1 MDTFVKRLQP
11 ERYDDWINGKDF
23 GRHPE
28 DPTGRLTAAPPP
40 SAEEYLSNSQNSD
53 KEIPLCLLEPKKR
66 RHPIHNKKKNQQ
78 VSSEETDDSDTNNA
92 ASKVDIDPVEE
103 KKLKQGP
110 VLSLKRI
117 DEDISINK
125 GLLVPKTNSL
135 SSPKLNFNTHP
146 TFGSLPTKSEF
157 GSGLSSLNGTGSN
170 NAWPSASPMQQPL
183 ASPPQPQASSQGPKM
198 TEKAKQNWMTS
209 FLPPSSQS
217 GNTALQTLRSPSAQ
231 CHLRPHNTL
240 TARISKLQN
249 AMQHQQQEQPHQLPP
264 PVRPQ
269 QPQLP
274 KTTSPTPWAS
284 SSEAGTPMNGNDLS
298 HRQAQYPEELRRV
311 LQSTGVMKE
320 ETFKL
325 KQENNHPATIT
336 NQGDDKKM
344 AVLLDPT
351 QNSQFPSKSF
361 MAARLAQEQE
371 SMRRVM
377 LTQRIIQNKAILA
390 SDIER
395 PILSTMVLIDRSVW
409 HPPCRLPNMTSEVT
423 PGWHLKGSVNVAKG
437 EMYVRFDCP
446 FNSKRS
452 FCLQFSNI
460 LGKSK
465 RHQQT
470 GNGQNGSIWPP
481 SEEMMDQCDDLSR
494 WTISAGV
501 DPYKDIK
508 ATVVDPWDKAY
519 LLTIPVKLLTPPPE
533 LKTQS

>member
-1 MDTFVKRLQP
+1 
-11 ERYDDWINGKDF
+11 
-23 GRHPE
+23 
-28 DPTGRLTAAPPP
+28 
-40 SAEEYLSNSQNSD
+40 
-53 KEIPLCLLEPKKR
+53 
-66 RHPIHNKKKNQQ
+66 
-78 VSSEETDDSDTNNA
+78 
-92 ASKVDIDPVEE
+92 
-103 KKLKQGP
+103 
-110 VLSLKRI
+110 LKRI

-170 NAWPSASPMQQPL
+170 NAWPSASPMQQAQ
-183 ASPPQPQASSQGPKM
+183 ASSQPQPQASQPKM

-209 FLPPSSQS
+209 FLPPSQTS
-217 GNTALQTLRSPSAQ
+217 GAALQTLRSPSAQ

-249 AMQHQQQEQPHQLPP
+249 AMQQQQEQPQLPP
-264 PVRPQ
+264 PAQPQ
-269 QPQLP
+269 QPQLQTSSLP

-311 LQSTGVMKE
+311 LQSTGVMQE
-320 ETFKL
+320 ISL
-325 KQENNHPATIT
+325 KQENPATVT
-336 NQGDDKKM
+336 NQGDDKM
-344 AVLLDPT
+344 SVLLDPT
-351 QNSQFPSKSF
+351 QNSQFPSNSF

-371 SMRRVM
+371 SMKRVT

-395 PILSTMVLIDRSVW
+395 PILSTMVLIDRSIW
-409 HPPCRLPNMTSEVT
+409 HPPCRLPTMTSEVN
-423 PGWHLKGSVNVAKG
+423 PEWHLKGSVNVAKG

-465 RHQQT
+465 RHQ
-470 GNGQNGSIWPP
+470 NGSGQNGNGSIWPP

-533 LKTQS
+533 LTQS

>member
-1 MDTFVKRLQP
+1 MIVTLM
-11 ERYDDWINGKDF
+11 
-23 GRHPE
+23 
-28 DPTGRLTAAPPP
+28 
-40 SAEEYLSNSQNSD
+40 
-53 KEIPLCLLEPKKR
+53 LLILILLR
-66 RHPIHNKKKNQQ
+66 R
-78 VSSEETDDSDTNNA
+78 
-92 ASKVDIDPVEE
+92 

-135 SSPKLNFNTHP
+135 ASPKLNFNTHP

-157 GSGLSSLNGTGSN
+157 GSGLSSLNGTGSS
-170 NAWPSASPMQQPL
+170 NAWPSASPMQQPQAL
-183 ASPPQPQASSQGPKM
+183 QSQPQASQPKM

-209 FLPPSSQS
+209 FLPPSQS
-217 GNTALQTLRSPSAQ
+217 GSALQTLRSPSAQ

-240 TARISKLQN
+240 TAKISKLQN
-249 AMQHQQQEQPHQLPP
+249 AMQQQQEQPQLPP

-269 QPQLP
+269 QPQLQTSSLP
-274 KTTSPTPWAS
+274 KTTSPTPRAS
-284 SSEAGTPMNGNDLS
+284 SSEAPVTPIGTPMNGNDLS

-320 ETFKL
+320 ETLL
-325 KQENNHPATIT
+325 KQENPATIT
-336 NQGDDKKM
+336 NQGDDKM

-361 MAARLAQEQE
+361 MASRLAQEQE
-371 SMRRVM
+371 SKNRVA
-377 LTQRIIQNKAILA
+377 LTQRILQNKAILA

-395 PILSTMVLIDRSVW
+395 PILSTMVLIDRSIW
-409 HPPCRLPNMTSEVT
+409 HPPCRLPTMTSEVN
-423 PGWHLKGSVNVAKG
+423 PEWHLKGSVNVAKG

-465 RHQQT
+465 RHQN
-470 GNGQNGSIWPP
+470 GNGQNGSVWPP

-501 DPYKDIK
+501 DPYRDIK

-533 LKTQS
+533 LTQS

>member
-11 ERYDDWINGKDF
+11 EKYDDWINGKDF

-28 DPTGRLTAAPPP
+28 EPNGRPTAAPPP

-78 VSSEETDDSDTNNA
+78 VVSEETDDNSDTTNA
-92 ASKVDIDPVEE
+92 TSKADIDPVEE

-125 GLLVPKTNSL
+125 GLLVPKTNTL

-157 GSGLSSLNGTGSN
+157 GSGLSNLNGTGSN
-170 NAWPSASPMQQPL
+170 NAWPSASPMQQP
-183 ASPPQPQASSQGPKM
+183 QASSQPQTQASPPKM

-209 FLPPSSQS
+209 FLPPPPSSQS

-249 AMQHQQQEQPHQLPP
+249 AMQHQQQEQPQLPP

-274 KTTSPTPWAS
+274 KTTSPTTPWAS
-284 SSEAGTPMNGNDLS
+284 SPEAGTPNDLS
-298 HRQAQYPEELRRV
+298 LRQAQYPEELRRV

-325 KQENNHPATIT
+325 KQENPTIT
-336 NQGDDKKM
+336 NQGDNKM
-344 AVLLDPT
+344 SVLLDPT

-377 LTQRIIQNKAILA
+377 QTQRIIHNKAILA

-409 HPPCRLPNMTSEVT
+409 HPPCRLPPMTSEAT

-437 EMYVRFDCP
+437 EMYVRFACP

-465 RHQQT
+465 RHQT
-470 GNGQNGSIWPP
+470 GSGQNGSIWPP
-481 SEEMMDQCDDLSR
+481 ETEMMDQCDDLSR

-533 LKTQS
+533 LTQS

>member
-1 MDTFVKRLQP
+1 MIRT
-11 ERYDDWINGKDF
+11 
-23 GRHPE
+23 
-28 DPTGRLTAAPPP
+28 
-40 SAEEYLSNSQNSD
+40 
-53 KEIPLCLLEPKKR
+53 LEPKKR

-78 VSSEETDDSDTNNA
+78 VIEETDDSDTNA
-92 ASKVDIDPVEE
+92 VPKVDIDPVEE

-135 SSPKLNFNTHP
+135 ASSPKLNFNTHP
-146 TFGSLPTKSEF
+146 TFGSLPTKNEF
-157 GSGLSSLNGTGSN
+157 GSGLSSLNGTSSN
-170 NAWPSASPMQQPL
+170 NAWPSASPMQQP
-183 ASPPQPQASSQGPKM
+183 QPQASQGPKM

-209 FLPPSSQS
+209 FLPPSQS
-217 GNTALQTLRSPSAQ
+217 GAALQTLRSPSAQ
-231 CHLRPHNTL
+231 CHLRPHNSL

-249 AMQHQQQEQPHQLPP
+249 AMQQQQEQPQLPP
-264 PVRPQ
+264 PVQPQ

-274 KTTSPTPWAS
+274 KTTSPTPLAS
-284 SSEAGTPMNGNDLS
+284 SPEAGTPMNVNDLS

-320 ETFKL
+320 TSL
-325 KQENNHPATIT
+325 KQENPDTIT
-336 NQGDDKKM
+336 NQGDDKM
-344 AVLLDPT
+344 AVLLDTYT

-361 MAARLAQEQE
+361 MASRIAHEQE
-371 SMRRVM
+371 SKNRVM
-377 LTQRIIQNKAILA
+377 ITQRVIQNKAILA

-395 PILSTMVLIDRSVW
+395 PILSTMVLIDRSIW
-409 HPPCRLPNMTSEVT
+409 HPPCRLPNMTSEVN
-423 PGWHLKGSVNVAKG
+423 PEWHLKGSVNVAKG

-465 RHQQT
+465 RHQN
-470 GNGQNGSIWPP
+470 GSGQNGSIWPP

-519 LLTIPVKLLTPPPE
+519 LLTIPVKLLTPPLE
-533 LKTQS
+533 LTQS